1 MIDKYNEIFKT
12 TFGLI
17 EQYEGFKNCAYLC
30 PSGKLT
36 IGYGTTIYS
45 NGMLVKENDKITKEM
60 AKAEVFNFCKK
71 YCYPEIVDLQNNC
84 FNNLNTFQQG
94 ALMSLIYNV
103 GAVNFHK
110 SNLRNLILSNA
121 RQEQIIVE
129 WLKWIYS
136 NGMILDG
143 LINRRKEE
151 LKVFF
156 SSNAFR
162 K

>member
-1 MIDKYNEIFKT
+1 MIDEYKEVFDT
-12 TFGLI
+12 TFGII
-17 EQYEGFKNCAYLC
+17 EQYEGFKHHAYVC

-36 IGYGTTIYS
+36 IGYGTTVYS
-45 NGMLVKENDKITKEM
+45 NGMLVKKNDSITKEM
-60 AKAEVFNFCKK
+60 AKAEVFDFCKK
-71 YCYPEIVDLQNNC
+71 YCYPEIIDMQNNC
-84 FNNLNTFQQG
+84 CNNLNILQQG
-94 ALMSLIYNV
+94 SLMSLIYNV
-103 GAVNFHK
+103 GPVNFRR
-110 SNLRNLILSNA
+110 SNLRNLIISNA

-136 NGMILDG
+136 NGRILDG

-156 SSNAFR
+156 SNRAFR

>member
-1 MIDKYNEIFKT
+1 MVDEYKEVFET
-12 TFGLI
+12 TFSLI
-17 EQYEGFKNCAYLC
+17 EQYEGFKCHAYLC

-36 IGYGTTIYS
+36 IGYGTTVYS
-45 NGMLVKENDKITKEM
+45 NGSLVRKNDSITREM
-60 AKAEVFNFCKK
+60 AKAEVFNFCRK
-71 YCYPEIVDLQNNC
+71 YCYPEIVDLQESYGNI
-84 FNNLNTFQQG
+84 LTVQAKG

-103 GAVNFHK
+103 GPVNFRR

-121 RQEQIIVE
+121 RQEQIVVE

-136 NGMILDG
+136 NGRILDG

-151 LKVFF
+151 LRVFF
-156 SSNAFR
+156 GGRAFR